1 MFTAKNN
8 DLIILAKKSREELES
23 ALQFMVYTSIE
34 ETEEEYVLYEGSYI
48 TEEER
53 QQKERERINALSMTR
68 GDVFEALILAKGL
81 GKAQVRA
88 MIESAD
94 LDTTTK
100 ALYLNRF
107 DEALEFYRGYP
118 IFDMLGESLGIT
130 SEMLDE
136 FFETKDWHKLV
147 VNKGDVENA

>member
-1 MFTAKNN
+1 MFIAKNN
-8 DLIILAKKSREELES
+8 DLIILASASREELES
-23 ALQFMVYTSIE
+23 ALQFMVYTAIE
-34 ETEEEYVLYEGSYI
+34 ETKEEYVLYEGSYI

-118 IFDMLGESLGIT
+118 IFDMLGKKLDIT
-130 SEMLDE
+130 SEMLDS
-136 FFETKDWHKLV
+136 FFETKDYHELLAK
-147 VNKGDVENA
+147 D